1 MAPANEL
8 LQFAEYSPADG
19 TNTAFEI
26 AGLRHVLLAALVRE
40 AKRLLLRPRRLFSA
54 FPFLVDPA

>member
-8 LQFAEYSPADG
+8 LQFAEYLPAEG

-26 AGLRHVLLAALVRE
+26 AGLRHVLLAALFRE
-40 AKRLLLRPRRLFSA
+40 SKRFLMRP
-54 FPFLVDPA
+54 

>member
-26 AGLRHVLLAALVRE
+26 ARLRHVLLAASIQKLNG
-40 AKRLLLRPRRLFSA
+40 F
-54 FPFLVDPA
+54 